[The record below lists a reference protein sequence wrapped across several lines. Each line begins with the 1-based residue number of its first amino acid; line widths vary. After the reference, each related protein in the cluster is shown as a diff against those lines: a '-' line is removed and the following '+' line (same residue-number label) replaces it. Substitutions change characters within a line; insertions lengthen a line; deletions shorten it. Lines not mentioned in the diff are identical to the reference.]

1 MDVEIA
7 ITIETS
13 AKDNSGLKWSIP
25 TKKLCDEVNRDTE
38 VSGNYQAPWKPD
50 DAIMSSR

>member
-1 MDVEIA
+1 MAVETA

-25 TKKLCDEVNRDTE
+25 RKKLCDEVNSDTE
-38 VSGNYQAPWKPD
+38 VSGNYHAPWKSD
-50 DAIMSSR
+50 DSIMSSR